1 MAEKVSDVKIVAEV
15 PGVGYVLDV
24 EDVDFIAFVVRSLSC
39 DELSRMRDAV
49 PPSHRPLVDAAM
61 RERGCPVLR

>member
-1 MAEKVSDVKIVAEV
+1 MADKVSDVKIVAEV

-24 EDVDFIAFVVRSLSC
+24 EDVDFIALVVRSLSC
-39 DELSRMRDAV
+39 DELARMHDV
-49 PPSHRPLVDAAM
+49 LPSSHKPLLQAAM